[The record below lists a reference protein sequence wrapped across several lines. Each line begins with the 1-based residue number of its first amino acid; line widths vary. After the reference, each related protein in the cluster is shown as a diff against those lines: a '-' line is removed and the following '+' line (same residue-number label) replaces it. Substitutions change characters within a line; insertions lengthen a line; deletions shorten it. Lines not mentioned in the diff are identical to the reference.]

1 MSNRITKLL
10 LQDELLD
17 ISSSYLQNQINDIK
31 TNINWFYGTW
41 RTTNDAVDST
51 AEGFVVRPGESKH
64 LLTTDPIHFEQGF
77 YLFFVSLSL
86 RIVASAGYMCQG
98 FCYVDSAPSDPN
110 ISMIFE
116 CHNDNIN
123 NADDNQALSVTGV
136 QPYSLDDITG
146 SIYIDLKVDSNT
158 DATIYVPYYQGIMI
172 RVIRLK

>member
-17 ISSSYLQNQINDIK
+17 ISSSYLQTQIDDIK

-41 RTTNDAVDST
+41 QITNGAVDST

-64 LLTTDPIHFEQGF
+64 LVITDPVHFEQGF
-77 YLFFVSLSL
+77 YLFFISLSL
-86 RIVASAGYMCQG
+86 RIVSSAGYSCQG

-110 ISMIFE
+110 VSMMFE

-158 DATIYVPYYQGIMI
+158 DATIHVPYYQGIMI